1 MMKLMIK
8 HETELMEL
16 RAEKETWEDQ
26 QNKLRENVTE
36 LSSKFSVANSDLL
49 NEKQM
54 HNLLKN
60 KHGQQDVHLTKLK
73 ELVDESEEKI
83 QHAQE
88 KLLVA
93 NLRVEVIENDN

>member
-1 MMKLMIK
+1 
-8 HETELMEL
+8 
-16 RAEKETWEDQ
+16 
-26 QNKLRENVTE
+26 
-36 LSSKFSVANSDLL
+36 
-49 NEKQM
+49 M

-93 NLRVEVIENDN
+93 NLRVEVLENDN